1 MCKKLKATAELSE
14 GSFLSALCGETLYCG
29 LGKSVPMYELEE
41 ETERAGFS
49 VWDHL
54 RLSFQLKEK

>member
-14 GSFLSALCGETLYCG
+14 GSFLSALCGEMLYCG

-49 VWDHL
+49 GIISDYH
-54 RLSFQLKEK
+54 FN